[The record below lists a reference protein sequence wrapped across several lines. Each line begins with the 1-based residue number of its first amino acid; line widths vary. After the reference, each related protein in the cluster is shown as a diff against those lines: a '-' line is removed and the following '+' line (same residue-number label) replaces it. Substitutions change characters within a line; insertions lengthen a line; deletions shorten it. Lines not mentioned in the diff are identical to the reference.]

1 MKKTYD
7 DIIDMPHNVSSTR
20 PQMSAINRAA
30 QFSPF
35 AALSGYDSVIKET
48 GRLTEKRVE
57 LDEDAI
63 AALDM
68 KLQILESADKD
79 SHKITVTYYMA
90 DEKKKGGSYI
100 TAMGFLKKIDEYER
114 ELVFTNGE
122 AIPINDIFQIECEL
136 FDSLI

>member
-1 MKKTYD
+1 
-7 DIIDMPHNVSSTR
+7 MPHHVSSTR

-35 AALSGYDSVIKET
+35 ATLSGYDSVIKET

-68 KLQILESADKD
+68 KLQILENTDKD
-79 SHKITVTYYMA
+79 SREITVTYYKT
-90 DEKKKGGSYI
+90 DEKKNDGSYI
-100 TAMGFLKKIDEYER
+100 TAMGFLKKIDECKR

-122 AIPINDIFQIECEL
+122 TIPIIDIFQIECEL